1 MDVIQKNR
9 TLITFEGIVF
19 LLLGMAAIAFPVF
32 FTFGV
37 EQLLGWL
44 LVIGGIAQGIRVFQM
59 WGTAGNFASLVMGI
73 LSLIVGVMLLVYPLG
88 GVLTLTILLTV
99 FFFTE
104 GVFKIA
110 FSISYKEYINWGW
123 LLLSGFL
130 ALIMAAII
138 WSGWPGT
145 ALWVLGLLVG
155 INMIF
160 FGASLL
166 SLAFSARKTRGQ
178 S

>member
-9 TLITFEGIVF
+9 ALITFEGIIF
-19 LLLGMAAIAFPVF
+19 LLLGIAAIAFPVF
-32 FTFGV
+32 FTFGL
-37 EQLLGWL
+37 EQLIGWL
-44 LVIGGIAQGIRVFQM
+44 FVIGGFAQGVRAFQM
-59 WGTAGNFASLVMGI
+59 WGSPGNFASLVSGI
-73 LSLIVGVMLLVYPLG
+73 LSLVVGVLLLVYPLG
-88 GVLTLTILLTV
+88 GALTLTLLLTV
-99 FFFTE
+99 FFFLE

-110 FSISYKEYINWGW
+110 FSISYREYLNWGW
-123 LLLSGFL
+123 LLLSGVL

-166 SLAFSARKTRGQ
+166 GLAFSARKV
-178 S
+178 

>member
-9 TLITFEGIVF
+9 GLLTFEGIVF
-19 LLLGMAAIAFPVF
+19 LLLGIAAIAFPVI
-32 FTFGV
+32 FTFGF
-37 EQLLGWL
+37 EQLIGWL
-44 LVIGGIAQGIRVFQM
+44 LVIGGIAQGIRVYQM
-59 WGTAGNFASLVMGI
+59 WGTPGNFASLVNGV
-73 LSLIVGVMLLVYPLG
+73 LSLIVGGLLLAYPMG
-88 GVLTLTILLTV
+88 GVLTLTLLLTV
-99 FFFTE
+99 FFLIE

-110 FSISYKEYINWGW
+110 FSISFTEYLNWGW
-123 LLLSGFL
+123 LLISGIL
-130 ALIMAAII
+130 ALVMAGII

-166 SLAFSARKTRGQ
+166 SLVFSARKA
-178 S
+178 

>member
-19 LLLGMAAIAFPVF
+19 LLLGFAAIAFPVF
-32 FTFGV
+32 FTFGL
-37 EQLLGWL
+37 EQLLGWI
-44 LVIGGIAQGIRVFQM
+44 LVIAGIAQGVRVYQF
-59 WGTAGNFASLVMGI
+59 WGTPGNFATLVNGI
-73 LSLIVGVMLLVYPLG
+73 LSLIVGVLLLAYPLG
-88 GVLTLTILLTV
+88 GVLTLTLLLTV
-99 FFFTE
+99 FFLIE

-110 FSISYKEYINWGW
+110 FSISFKEYLNWGW
-123 LLLSGFL
+123 LLLSGVL
-130 ALIMAAII
+130 ALVLAGII
-138 WSGWPGT
+138 WSGWPGS

-166 SLAFSARKTRGQ
+166 SLAFSARKA
-178 S
+178 

>member
-9 TLITFEGIVF
+9 SLITFEGIVF
-19 LLLGMAAIAFPVF
+19 LLLGFAAIAFPVF
-32 FTFGV
+32 FTFGL
-37 EQLLGWL
+37 EQLFGWL
-44 LVIGGIAQGIRVFQM
+44 FIIGGIAQIVRTFQM
-59 WGTAGNFASLVMGI
+59 WGAPGKYASLISGI
-73 LSLIVGVMLLVYPLG
+73 ISIVAGVLLLVYPLT
-88 GVLTLTILLTV
+88 GVLTLTVLLTA
-99 FFFTE
+99 FFFLE

-110 FSISYKEYINWGW
+110 FSISYREYLNWGW
-123 LLLSGFL
+123 LLLSGVL
-130 ALIMAAII
+130 ALVMAGII

-166 SLAFSARKTRGQ
+166 SLAFSARKV
-178 S
+178 